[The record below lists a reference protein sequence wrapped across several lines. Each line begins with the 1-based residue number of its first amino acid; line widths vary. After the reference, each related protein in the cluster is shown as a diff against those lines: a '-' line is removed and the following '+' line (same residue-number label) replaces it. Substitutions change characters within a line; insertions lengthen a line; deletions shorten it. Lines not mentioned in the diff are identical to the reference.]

1 MKSSYKI
8 KLAFKDFQNFF
19 NSALRM
25 NLILEGVK
33 SGDTVLQVEENFTES
48 SLNSAL
54 WIVDFQPRDGFNIE
68 SNVRDD
74 KNGKDTREYTY

>member
-1 MKSSYKI
+1 M
-8 KLAFKDFQNFF
+8 
-19 NSALRM
+19 
-25 NLILEGVK
+25 
-33 SGDTVLQVEENFTES
+33 SGDTVLDIEENFTES

>member
-1 MKSSYKI
+1 
-8 KLAFKDFQNFF
+8 
-19 NSALRM
+19 M
-25 NLILEGVK
+25 NLILKGVK

-54 WIVDFQPRDGFNIE
+54 WIVDFQPRHGFNIE